1 MAGFPEEDHA
11 MEAAMQSRLDSAEP
25 SSRAVVPA
33 GPSADRVLEF
43 SAATKDKL
51 AQNTAEGSGKRD
63 WSSALDL
70 VSEAFEAI
78 RMADERAAASEDYQ
92 AELVQRHADH
102 VKVLETRIAAAE
114 KRADAAETRAKT
126 AEGWLSKFH
135 DTIIDEFQRTFTA
148 RGAAR

>member
-1 MAGFPEEDHA
+1 
-11 MEAAMQSRLDSAEP
+11 MEAAVQRRTDDSEP
-25 SSRAVVPA
+25 TSLAAVPA
-33 GPSADRVLEF
+33 LVDSDRVVDF
-43 SAATKDKL
+43 SPTAKEKLLQTAADG
-51 AQNTAEGSGKRD
+51 AASGKRD

-102 VKVLETRIAAAE
+102 VRVLETRIVATE
-114 KRADAAETRAKT
+114 KRAELAETRAKV

-148 RGAAR
+148 RPGDR